1 MRGLFFVAGATF
13 LVSCS
18 SPDSGSNSG
27 SAAPS
32 GAPAATPPPS
42 GDPSGASSAQPAA
55 TAAPAEDP
63 CTGKTCL
70 SIEKCEAGQC
80 VPACPTGEVY
90 VPPTPPE
97 GFTLGRGKIGYGF
110 GKLKGGT
117 PANGIADAPHKVI
130 LTKPFCMDA
139 TEVTVRAIVKCVQEQ
154 GCRPPAITDRWSTYP
169 KKLDYPVNMVEW
181 DIARDH
187 CEKQGQ
193 SLPSEAQWE
202 WAATGGD
209 GRDWPWGNETP
220 NCEYA
225 DFTEGSLP
233 SPGGDAGCHGGGPSA
248 VGTHRKGDKIW
259 PNGPIHDLA
268 GNVWEWTLDSYVRFP
283 TETETDPVHL
293 IAGNLTHVVKGGG
306 WNRSHR
312 GIMTWFRGAAI
323 HTYKVPGLG
332 FRCVRNPK

>member
-1 MRGLFFVAGATF
+1 MRVLLGIAAAGWLFG
-13 LVSCS
+13 CS
-18 SPDSGSNSG
+18 SGGAADVSASASG
-27 SAAPS
+27 SAA
-32 GAPAATPPPS
+32 APGPP
-42 GDPSGASSAQPAA
+42 ASAA
-55 TAAPAEDP
+55 TAAPTASAEPPPDP
-63 CTGKTCL
+63 CAGVTCL

-80 VPACPTGEVY
+80 VPGCPAGEVY
-90 VPPTPPE
+90 VPKTPPE
-97 GFTLGRGKIGYGF
+97 GFTQGRGKIGYGF
-110 GKLKGGT
+110 GKLQGT
-117 PANGIADAPHKVI
+117 PADGIADAPHRVI

-139 TEVTVRAIVKCVQEQ
+139 TEVTVRGIVKCVEEQ

-169 KKLDYPVNMVEW
+169 KKLDHPVNMVEW
-181 DIARDH
+181 GIAKEY

-209 GRDWPWGNETP
+209 GRDWPWGKETP
-220 NCEYA
+220 TCEYA
-225 DFTEGSLP
+225 DFTEGTLP

-248 VGTHRKGDKIW
+248 VGTHKKGDKIW
-259 PNGPIHDLA
+259 PNGAISDLA

-283 TETETDPVHL
+283 TEPQTDPVRVVP
-293 IAGNLTHVVKGGG
+293 GNLTHVLKGGG
-306 WNRSHR
+306 WNRSHK